1 MTTKTEMVPIC
12 TVDPEHEHLI
22 ETYFGQAMMNY
33 AIEDGVVKVTGDEV
47 ERAKEIL
54 AKHGRF
60 VPG

>member
-1 MTTKTEMVPIC
+1 MVPIC

-33 AIEDGVVKVTGDEV
+33 AIEDGVVKVTDGEV
-47 ERAKEIL
+47 SRAKEVL
-54 AKHGRF
+54 TRYARF

>member
-33 AIEDGVVKVTGDEV
+33 AIEDGVVKVTDGEV
-47 ERAKEIL
+47 SRAKEVL
-54 AKHGRF
+54 TRYARF